1 MEEILQLSYR
11 RVVLQRQHKVS
22 EMKLA
27 AVRDLNSLLCFGMLR
42 SLPPKITSD
51 AYTQVYI
58 FSINDDDSEN
68 FIQNLDVNES

>member
-1 MEEILQLSYR
+1 
-11 RVVLQRQHKVS
+11 
-22 EMKLA
+22 MKLA

>member
-27 AVRDLNSLLCFGMLR
+27 AVRDLNSLLCFGMLW